1 MSKLRVTTLA
11 GNDGDIRIG
20 VTINR
25 PQREVRL
32 RHSDFLRH
40 CIIVGTTGSGKSTTA
55 GVIASQLSKFGIVII
70 LDWYGEFPQILD
82 KISHKYTYY
91 RASEH
96 SKIPV
101 PSRIESIINILEEV
115 LDLTPPQSYILRRV
129 LKGGLTSFKEVLH
142 AVDEFEVTARWMIE
156 SKYALLR
163 KLGTLFSDQYVNY
176 LGSTY
181 ECGLVDMLKRSSRKP
196 MVVDLSVFEEYGA
209 RKFMALLVLRLLEE
223 FKSQHLIT
231 DKVFVIV
238 DESHNILTSS
248 KSLLER
254 MMAEVR
260 KLNMGITLI
269 TQSPALLSYRIISN
283 SNIKI
288 IHALKSRDDVDVIAR
303 SVGSGVAVDKVLPR
317 LGVGEV
323 VVDAPSLASPV
334 LVKVNYA

>member
-1 MSKLRVTTLA
+1 MKVTALVGNGGDVRV
-11 GNDGDIRIG
+11 G
-20 VTINR
+20 VTVSR

-32 RHSDFLRH
+32 HHIDFLRH

-55 GVIASQLSKFGIVII
+55 SIIASQLSRYGIVVI
-70 LDWYGEFPQILD
+70 LDWYGEFPRIFNR
-82 KISHKYTYY
+82 INRKYVCY
-91 RASEH
+91 RASENN
-96 SKIPV
+96 KIPV
-101 PSRIESIINILEEV
+101 PSRVESLINILEEV

-129 LKGGLTSFKEVLH
+129 LKEGLTSFREVLR
-142 AVDEFEVTARWMIE
+142 VVEEFEVTARWMTE

-163 KLGTLFSDQYVNY
+163 KLDTLLSDQYINY
-176 LGSTY
+176 LGSAN
-181 ECGLVDMLKRSSRKP
+181 EHGLVSVLKRSKGRP
-196 MVVDLSVFEEYGA
+196 TVIDLSVFEEYSV

-223 FKSQHLIT
+223 FKSRHLIA

-288 IHALKSRDDVDVIAR
+288 IHALKSRDDVDVIVR

-317 LGVGEV
+317 LGIGEV
-323 VVDAPSLASPV
+323 VVDAPSLVSPV
-334 LVKVNYA
+334 LVRVDYT